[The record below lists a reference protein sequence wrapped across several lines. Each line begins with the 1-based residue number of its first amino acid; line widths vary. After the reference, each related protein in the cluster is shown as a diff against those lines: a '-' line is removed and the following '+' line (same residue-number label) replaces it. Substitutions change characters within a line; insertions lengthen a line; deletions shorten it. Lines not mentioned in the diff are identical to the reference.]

1 VSQTADARA
10 DVHDATAVA
19 ADIEGEVAGQA
30 HRGEV
35 SLVAGHLVAGKGAGV
50 PMFQTESDLVGGEA
64 AVAAPQ
70 KLFGLGVT
78 LPLNSGYS
86 AHEGIL
92 PPLPHLSTSYSSVI
106 VD

>member
-35 SLVAGHLVAGKGAGV
+35 SLVAGDMVAGKGAGV
-50 PMFQTESDLVGGEA
+50 PMIQTESDLVGGGA

-70 KLFGLGVT
+70 KLFGLSVT
-78 LPLNSGYS
+78 PPLDSGRS
-86 AHEGIL
+86 AHEGMF
-92 PPLPHLSTSYSSVI
+92 PPLLRVWLCIAASW
-106 VD
+106 